1 MEQRSTTRAVKLPPE
16 RFLSLMAKVG
26 KGECVLIDV
35 RSHEEYRA
43 ERIEGA
49 VNFPVDSIVGSV
61 GGMDRGTP
69 LLVYCRTGNRSVRA
83 AEQLARMGFNDI
95 SVLEGGIEALKAYLG
110 RLEGASGPPVR

>member
-1 MEQRSTTRAVKLPPE
+1 MGQRSTTRAVKLPPE
-16 RFLSLMAKVG
+16 RFLSLMARVG

-49 VNFPVDSIVGSV
+49 VNFPVDSIIGSV

-110 RLEGASGPPVR
+110 RSAGASGPPVR